1 MYPLLIYAL
10 TLLLRLCV
18 RIGVGR
24 RVIFVGIHIIFVKL
38 FSSGLASNSE
48 LYEIPDHRTTKD
60 QDPYIDHLS
69 LPFVHPDYK
78 CQPVNEIF

>member
-38 FSSGLASNSE
+38 FSSGSASNSE
-48 LYEIPDHRTTKD
+48 LYKIPDHRTTKD
-60 QDPYIDHLS
+60 QDPSIDHYL
-69 LPFVHPDYK
+69 LCHPDY
-78 CQPVNEIF
+78 